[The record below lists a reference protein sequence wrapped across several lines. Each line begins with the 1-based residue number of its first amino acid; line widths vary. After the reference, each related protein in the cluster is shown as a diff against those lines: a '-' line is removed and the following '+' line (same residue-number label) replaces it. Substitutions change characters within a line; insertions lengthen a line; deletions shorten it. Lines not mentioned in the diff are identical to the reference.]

1 MATTH
6 GDHRIG
12 DPLPVGLPVPAGANV
27 ADVLDAT
34 IKGMANGDLCYFDA
48 VNNLAKPANSIAW
61 NTTLA
66 LTQAD
71 FAAAFCGVLLG
82 EQADGEMA
90 RDLTFA
96 QDGVFEFPCASATFD
111 YGTKISVAKQTGNA
125 LERTKVVAATTL
137 AGTIGVVAEQ
147 YTAAT
152 TLVRVRIIPLTA
164 RIPVLLA

>member
-12 DPLPVGLPVPAGANV
+12 DPLGVGLPVPAGASV
-27 ADVLDAT
+27 ADILDAT
-34 IKGMANGDLCYFDA
+34 IKGLVNGDLCYFDA
-48 VNNLAKPANSIAW
+48 TNNLAKPANAIAW
-61 NTTLA
+61 NTSLA

-71 FAAAFCGVLLG
+71 FAGSFCGVLLG
-82 EQADGEMA
+82 EQPDGNAA

-96 QDGVFEFPCASATFD
+96 QSGIFEFPCASAAFD
-111 YGTKISVAKQTGNA
+111 YGTKISVAKQTGSA
-125 LERTKVVAATTL
+125 LERSKVVAATTQ

-164 RIPVLLA
+164 RTAALLA